1 MKVLAYSLY
10 SNGVEQRSSMV
21 QVLFSQI
28 LRLYVRFTFLPAY
41 FEPAK
46 FTQSFFLRGKT
57 QFLQPGDM
65 LKLTG
70 WTRQAQRYI
79 LTKYQFKLGGDRH
92 VGVRLCQKWRWAP
105 LRQLSPRC
113 PYWFQTKTPT
123 NSEDLKE
130 SINHVLFLS
139 GITWPQESRD
149 LLSYHVL
156 CAWKYSRGNFTAV
169 FGADPGF

>member
-1 MKVLAYSLY
+1 
-10 SNGVEQRSSMV
+10 MV

-70 WTRQAQRYI
+70 
-79 LTKYQFKLGGDRH
+79 
-92 VGVRLCQKWRWAP
+92 
-105 LRQLSPRC
+105 
-113 PYWFQTKTPT
+113 
-123 NSEDLKE
+123 
-130 SINHVLFLS
+130 
-139 GITWPQESRD
+139 
-149 LLSYHVL
+149 
-156 CAWKYSRGNFTAV
+156 
-169 FGADPGF
+169 